1 MADQVFDLTQTGQQ
15 VQDIIND
22 ANKVKGAGAQ
32 TTLTTESVLLK
43 DVNGNYHKILK
54 SSFTEAIRDTLAG
67 LLVNNDKGTTI
78 NQIAA
83 ISNGDFGSITPAN
96 LASVLGVSW
105 VTSAKSGTTNID
117 DVSERCFFVVLSSN
131 QSANPFPFTP
141 DSNHR
146 AFGFS
151 SGDIIANRR
160 FQVLMLE
167 SISNPK
173 FYFRTKAPSDTSAQW
188 SSWKEVAT
196 V

>member
-1 MADQVFDLTQTGQQ
+1 MKESQLDNKTSIAT
-15 VQDIIND
+15 ND
-22 ANKVKGAGAQ
+22 YVRMVD
-32 TTLTTESVLLK
+32 E
-43 DVNGNYHKILK
+43 NGNSVKIK
-54 SSFTEAIRDTLAG
+54 KDSFMAAIRDALPSIISDG
-67 LLVNNDKGTTI
+67 GTGGGSVLSII
-78 NQIAA
+78 NGALKTRT
-83 ISNGDFGSITPAN
+83 DAN

-105 VTSAKSGTTNID
+105 VASAKSGTTNID

-131 QSANPFPFTP
+131 QSASPFPFTP

-151 SGDIIANRR
+151 SGDIVANRR

-167 SISNPK
+167 SVSNPK
-173 FYFRTKAPSDTSAQW
+173 FYYRTKSPSDISAQW

>member
-1 MADQVFDLTQTGQQ
+1 MATLNQIKVNTGTE
-15 VQDIIND
+15 
-22 ANKVKGAGAQ
+22 ANPTYVLHDVHDKRLDDGASSLV
-32 TTLTTESVLLK
+32 TTCTHLLAT
-43 DVNGNYHKILK
+43 NAAL
-54 SSFTEAIRDTLAG
+54 SSF
-67 LLVNNDKGTTI
+67 NP
-78 NQIAA
+78 
-83 ISNGDFGSITPAN
+83 ITSAN

-167 SISNPK
+167 SVANPK